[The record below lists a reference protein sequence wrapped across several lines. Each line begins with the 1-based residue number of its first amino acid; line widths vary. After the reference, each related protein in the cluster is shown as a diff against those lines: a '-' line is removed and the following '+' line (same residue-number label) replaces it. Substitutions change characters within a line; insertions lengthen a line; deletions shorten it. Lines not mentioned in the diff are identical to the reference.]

1 MKNAAS
7 LLIVLGVL
15 IGPAYYYFCEA
26 LSGRTAETH
35 ALTERASRWELPD
48 GTILRLRS
56 GLAYKPVPLDLDPE
70 MNSYRLRLTFDIAQ
84 TGDVP
89 IAARNNYQLSLLEGD
104 TAVLQRSIEVDGGG
118 EATRVLD
125 VFDVFYAGRYVLL
138 LEEIGTPPLEARG
151 VSVELL
157 NRVEKPRMWIA
168 WSGVVLLGFGLALA
182 VREALRK
189 PLIR

>member
-84 TGDVP
+84 PGDAP
-89 IAARNNYQLSLLEGD
+89 DTARNTYQLSLLEGD
-104 TAVLQRSIEVDGGG
+104 TTVLQRSIEVDGGG
-118 EATRVLD
+118 ETTRTLD

-138 LEEIGTPPLEARG
+138 LEEIGAPPLQARG
-151 VSVELL
+151 VTVELL

-168 WSGVVLLGFGLALA
+168 WSGVVLLGFGLAL
-182 VREALRK
+182 VLRDALRK
-189 PLIR
+189 R